1 MKRMNKL
8 FKTLCVALCCILIV
22 PAVACAKSGDSTSG
36 GETTSD
42 SGKEQVKMEW
52 EMGYSAKNLEFS
64 KSEIKGGALRVDM
77 SKNEGQLYI
86 GTESIQ
92 EFSGGDLLAV
102 SLNVYPVKVKKEKFS
117 TLNLAYENGE
127 IFDCAFAVEE
137 WSMANYEAKVQTD
150 GETKYITLGFDWLR
164 NLTAHVEILSVE
176 KSTLPEVLFDG
187 DKLTLLRAKN
197 VQMEGF
203 TYETDGKLVVMDGG
217 NTVDAKHLYE
227 KITEISPDKKVDM
240 WLISHYHCDHVDALI
255 EILNNETY
263 DIEIA
268 ELYYD
273 FPTKEQLGNQGDED
287 NHCID
292 DLNNAVKN
300 HPEKVKKVITP
311 KKGDSY
317 KIGNIEVKV
326 LNNACFDAGSNYSN
340 DSSICFKFVTKGESI
355 LFLGDLGLK
364 GDDYLKDKDF
374 VKEIETCSVVQ
385 TAHHGQN
392 GVSDEFYRKC
402 KAMKV
407 CLYCAPY
414 WLYNVDSGAGYGSG
428 TWNTLKTR
436 RLMAQLG
443 VLRNY
448 SSASG
453 EDEII
458 L

>member
-1 MKRMNKL
+1 MNKL
-8 FKTLCVALCCILIV
+8 LKTLCCALCCLFIV
-22 PAVACAKSGDSTSG
+22 PAVACSRNSDSTSG
-36 GETTSD
+36 SNTASD
-42 SGKEQVKMEW
+42 SEKEQTKMEW
-52 EMGYSAKNLEFS
+52 EEGYSGKDLEFTES
-64 KSEIKGGALRVDM
+64 DVKDGALRVDM

-86 GTESIQ
+86 GTEIIQ
-92 EFSGGDLLAV
+92 KFSAGDLLAV
-102 SLNVYPVKVKKEKFS
+102 SLNIYPVKAMKEKFS
-117 TLNLAYENGE
+117 TLNLTYADGKS
-127 IFDCAFAVEE
+127 FDCAFAVNE
-137 WSMANYEAKVQTD
+137 WSLTNYEAKVQTD
-150 GETKYITLGFDWLR
+150 GDTKYITLGFDWLK
-164 NLTAHVEILSVE
+164 NQTAHVEMVSVE
-176 KSTLPEVLFDG
+176 KSTLPEVLFGG

-197 VQMEGF
+197 IQMEGF
-203 TYETDGKLVVMDGG
+203 TYETDGKLVVIDGG

-227 KITEISPDKKVDM
+227 KITEISPNKKVDM
-240 WLISHYHCDHVDALI
+240 WLISHYHCDHVDALT
-255 EILNNETY
+255 EILNNDAY
-263 DIEIA
+263 NIEID

-273 FPTKEQLGNQGDED
+273 FPTKEELGNQGDED

-317 KIGNIEVKV
+317 NIGNIEVKV
-326 LNNACFDAGSNYSN
+326 LNNACFDAGSNYAN
-340 DSSICFKFVTKGESI
+340 DSSICFKFVTKCESI

-364 GDDYLKDKDF
+364 GDDYLKDKNF